1 MGGACLLAVDTSDDL
16 GVISQGL
23 LGVEGSL
30 KISLLSK
37 SVEKSTYV
45 FASHAL
51 DNNSGVFVDENMGLL
66 ATSVDAARGA
76 CDKLARLSQSLLIQE
91 QLGQHFIY
99 KNYTARTAFLTL
111 DLIGLFSSLIILFIG
126 LANIINFD
134 SLVGFGWIAL
144 VGIL

>member
-1 MGGACLLAVDTSDDL
+1 M
-16 GVISQGL
+16 
-23 LGVEGSL
+23 EGSL

-91 QLGQHFIY
+91 
-99 KNYTARTAFLTL
+99 
-111 DLIGLFSSLIILFIG
+111 
-126 LANIINFD
+126 
-134 SLVGFGWIAL
+134 
-144 VGIL
+144 